1 MKYDGM
7 RPIAESVEERD
18 ALIREHLQNALD
30 YMDNDVD
37 NSGGPVAD
45 MYARRIVE
53 IFENAEDPAWR

>member
-1 MKYDGM
+1 M
-7 RPIAESVEERD
+7 RWNDLKPIAESVEERD

-45 MYARRIVE
+45 MYARWIIE
-53 IFENAEDPAWR
+53 TFENAEI